1 MVERVATE
9 KATVF
14 PHKPA
19 VGIKGCAQRLAQ
31 SLADGRSN
39 IFKTTSTGCTT
50 NKKTRYSH
58 ANSYFT
64 SREAYGDFW
73 QLVEATKI
81 SSFQLSYHHRR
92 KKKLLVVYKKLYSIA
107 IAIIL
112 VFHTNIADTV

>member
-9 KATVF
+9 KGTVF
-14 PHKPA
+14 PHKLA
-19 VGIKGCAQRLAQ
+19 VGIKGCARDWHNYLRMDEATYLMLLA
-31 SLADGRSN
+31 LVAPL
-39 IFKTTSTGCTT
+39 IKK
-50 NKKTRYSH
+50 NK
-58 ANSYFT
+58 NSYFT

-112 VFHTNIADTV
+112 VFHTNIVDTV